1 MDQPPAV
8 SRALVGIAEHPGH
21 QDHHRHPPRL
31 RLYVGKLYQ
40 KKWTSSR
47 CGAVRN
53 CTSRSATT
61 SPAVRSLSA
70 RSRRCWPSRT
80 PPQNDPGPYPAPE
93 IRLRGDRHLQF
104 AAVTAGGV
112 SKIRELPTGYRLT
125 TLSSLPVSF
134 STSSRSST
142 LYHYN
147 KQRKN
152 LCDPHKSLRCIL
164 CFPAHHRPLPRKTAG
179 RSLPTASKQ
188 QKPNPPSSGSGFGFC
203 LYSGAFALG
212 KAGCFAGFAPR
223 KEPLAVSPSAP
234 KHKGRLCSLHGRP
247 FAQGAAPAQGVRAH
261 TLFRGGRRRPAGVPI
276 RPGGS
281 CLLPPS
287 PFRPGGFEHGA
298 ADFAHGDV
306 VA

>member
-93 IRLRGDRHLQF
+93 IRLRGDRHLRF

-203 LYSGAFALG
+203 FYSGAFAPG
-212 KAGCFAGFAPR
+212 KAGCSAGFAPR
-223 KEPLAVSPSAP
+223 KEPLAASPPPPNTKAGRVFSTAGLLRRGSPGAGGQSSYLVPWRSAPPCRSSDPPGRELPFVSCPLHPSA
-234 KHKGRLCSLHGRP
+234 REALST
-247 FAQGAAPAQGVRAH
+247 A
-261 TLFRGGRRRPAGVPI
+261 
-276 RPGGS
+276 
-281 CLLPPS
+281 LLILPT
-287 PFRPGGFEHGA
+287 A
-298 ADFAHGDV
+298 M
-306 VA
+306 

>member
-1 MDQPPAV
+1 MDRPPAV

-21 QDHHRHPPRL
+21 QDHHRHPPPRL

-93 IRLRGDRHLQF
+93 IRLRGDRHLRF
-104 AAVTAGGV
+104 AAVAAGGV

-134 STSSRSST
+134 ATSSRSST

-164 CFPAHHRPLPRKTAG
+164 CFPAHRRPLPRKTAG

-203 LYSGAFALG
+203 FYSGAFAPG
-212 KAGCFAGFAPR
+212 KAGCSAGFAPR
-223 KEPLAVSPSAP
+223 KEPLAAPPPAP
-234 KHKGRLCSLHGRP
+234 KHKGRPCFLHGRP
-247 FAQGAAPAQGVRAH
+247 FAQGAAPAQGSELIPCSVE
-261 TLFRGGRRRPAGVPI
+261 V
-276 RPGGS
+276 
-281 CLLPPS
+281 
-287 PFRPGGFEHGA
+287 GA
-298 ADFAHGDV
+298 ALPEFRSAGAGAAFCPLLHPS
-306 VA
+306 AREALSTALLILPTAM